1 MCPGG
6 PPCPCLGP
14 ADVPCRAFRVSSWS
28 PAMSLRSL
36 VQHPHGPCRL
46 PCPGDSSAGTAS
58 VVASRGAPRGLHSP
72 CPASWALQPWSQVHS
87 ARHLFWERCPHLWP
101 AAQPRTRGTSHLPWG
116 QPLGHPRNPRMGL
129 APRCW
134 CLPLVL
140 VAPPC
145 WRAAWGRGGPCV
157 TLEGHLRNEGG
168 EGGQKLALS
177 LPPLPSGS
185 PPSPL
190 HPQIL
195 QIPSRPRAPSPRF
208 SVDARN
214 GASSPRRPPHPR
226 LEAQILSLCWSLGC
240 HTRNVTRA
248 EFPPVSP
255 WRLRCGRAAA
265 AGIHPRGR
273 TGRESRQRC
282 RCPRLLPAVAFAVL
296 SSPHT
301 KPRSW
306 HPDALQHAPKFKPLG
321 CQIKPRVSYEPKII
335 LGL

>member
-1 MCPGG
+1 M
-6 PPCPCLGP
+6 
-14 ADVPCRAFRVSSWS
+14 
-28 PAMSLRSL
+28 
-36 VQHPHGPCRL
+36 Q
-46 PCPGDSSAGTAS
+46 
-58 VVASRGAPRGLHSP
+58 
-72 CPASWALQPWSQVHS
+72 
-87 ARHLFWERCPHLWP
+87 
-101 AAQPRTRGTSHLPWG
+101 AALPWG
-116 QPLGHPRNPRMGL
+116 LLRRDSICGGLKRGTEGDAQPLPRILGTATLEPGPQCPAPVLGAMSPSVASCAATHPWDIQPALGT
-129 APRCW
+129 APGA
-134 CLPLVL
+134 PLQPKDGAGSPVLVPPPVL

-177 LPPLPSGS
+177 LPPLPSSS

-208 SVDARN
+208 FGDAQN
-214 GASSPRRPPHPR
+214 GSSSPRRPPHPR
-226 LEAQILSLCWSLGC
+226 LKAQILSLCWSLGC

-306 HPDALQHAPKFKPLG
+306 HPDALQHAPEFKPLG

>member
-1 MCPGG
+1 MSFSWPCSRALPCLQGVLVV
-6 PPCPCLGP
+6 PCHVPEVPCPSR
-14 ADVPCRAFRVSSWS
+14 PC
-28 PAMSLRSL
+28 
-36 VQHPHGPCRL
+36 QHPHGPCRL
-46 PCPGDSSAGTAS
+46 PCPGDSSVGIAS
-58 VVASRGAPRGLHSP
+58 VVASRGAPRGLRSP
-72 CPASWALQPWSQVHS
+72 CPASWALQPWSRVHS

-101 AAQPRTRGTSHLPWG
+101 AAQPRTHGTSRLPWG

-145 WRAAWGRGGPCV
+145 WRAARGRGGPCV
-157 TLEGHLRNEGG
+157 TLEGHLRNGRGG
-168 EGGQKLALS
+168 GGQKLALS

-208 SVDARN
+208 SGDARN

-282 RCPRLLPAVAFAVL
+282 HCPRLLPAVAFAVL

-306 HPDALQHAPKFKPLG
+306 HPDALQHAPEFKPLG